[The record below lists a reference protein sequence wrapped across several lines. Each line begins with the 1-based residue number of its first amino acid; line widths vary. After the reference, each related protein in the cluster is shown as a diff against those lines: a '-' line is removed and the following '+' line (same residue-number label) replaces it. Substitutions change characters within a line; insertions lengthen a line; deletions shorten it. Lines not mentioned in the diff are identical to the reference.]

1 MKANHALDM
10 TWYRYLMVQLSLSD
24 EFKRQIIQWY
34 GATVTMKEPSGLIG
48 KKYLT
53 SLKMHKV
60 VIQTAE
66 PVSTR

>member
-1 MKANHALDM
+1 
-10 TWYRYLMVQLSLSD
+10 MVKLSLSA

-34 GATVTMKEPSGLIG
+34 GATVPMKEPSGLIG